1 MSQTFARLG
10 HTITTAY
17 TTLGEE
23 GLQLSWEEPEV
34 ELCFC
39 GEAQL
44 GMVARVLGKVERVKY
59 VVYEETVRTDSVRHL
74 SAMMESLAPSAAGS
88 RQTALKG

>member
-39 GEAQL
+39 GKAQL
-44 GMVARVLGKVERVKY
+44 GMVSRVLGKVERVKW
-59 VVYEETVRTDSVRHL
+59 VVYEENERTDQVWSPLTRPAHTL
-74 SAMMESLAPSAAGS
+74 RS
-88 RQTALKG
+88 